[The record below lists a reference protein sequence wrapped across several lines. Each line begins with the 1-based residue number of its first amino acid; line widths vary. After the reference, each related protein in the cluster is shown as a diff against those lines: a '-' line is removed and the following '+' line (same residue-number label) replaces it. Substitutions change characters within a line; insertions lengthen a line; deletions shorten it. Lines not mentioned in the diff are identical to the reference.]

1 MVLQVGQRQGI
12 EQRRRPD
19 PLAARRLQGPDRLT
33 RPAQPPLRRP
43 QVDPRLDVVRILR
56 DGPGQDVDRLL
67 QAAAAPV
74 ERAQVRHGG
83 GVVRVQLH
91 RLPEGGLGFRH
102 VLLPLLDQPQ
112 PVQVDDRLAV
122 DLQSLADDR
131 LERQDTRRVPVDQV
145 QIGERLGQRGV
156 EPQRFQKLL
165 LGRRLL
171 TVLEQER
178 AERRPDLGDFRVLA
192 GELPEVGD
200 PVRGPATV
208 RVDASQLRV
217 DATLVDLVPRDELP
231 GHLDGAVV
239 VLLGLLDLDREQ
251 ERGDHVGIDFQ
262 CLGDLGLGAGIVLL
276 LEVQA
281 GLVEMACP
289 ERLALRPRALTLARP
304 VAGRSALLPATHV
317 PQGLQ
322 SCDDFLIHAARSG
335 RRPDL
340 RQGPAHHLV

>member
-1 MVLQVGQRQGI
+1 M
-12 EQRRRPD
+12 
-19 PLAARRLQGPDRLT
+19 
-33 RPAQPPLRRP
+33 
-43 QVDPRLDVVRILR
+43 
-56 DGPGQDVDRLL
+56 
-67 QAAAAPV
+67 
-74 ERAQVRHGG
+74 
-83 GVVRVQLH
+83 
-91 RLPEGGLGFRH
+91 
-102 VLLPLLDQPQ
+102 
-112 PVQVDDRLAV
+112 DDRLAV

-165 LGRRLL
+165 LGRRFL

-178 AERRPDLGDFRVLA
+178 AERRPDLGDLRVLA
-192 GELPEVGD
+192 GDLPEVGD
-200 PVRGPATV
+200 PVPGPATV

-217 DATLVDLVPRDELP
+217 DAALVDLVPRDELP

-289 ERLALRPRALTLARP
+289 ERLALRLRPRALTLARP
-304 VAGRSALLPATHV
+304 VAGRSALLPAAHV
-317 PQGLQ
+317 PQRFQPG
-322 SCDDFLIHAARSG
+322 DDFLIHATRGG

-340 RQGPAHHLV
+340 RQGPANHLV